1 MIIFSTQNFILLL
14 AAAINLFMT
23 FFVWKR
29 GIKNKI
35 NLYFGLLTF
44 FNFLWSLGLLLSR
57 SVADMYWVAIMA
69 RSTYISALGIV
80 IFLFYFIHYFP
91 YQLERL
97 KKYEHFFIILPAFF
111 LSFIVYTKFF
121 ILETVRAYSDF
132 EYISYY
138 NKIGFFIYAIYFVI
152 IAILALKKLFKKYSL
167 AEGLLKQQIKMLLVA
182 IIIGLLFGSYFD
194 LFIQYFNDYRFNW
207 LGPIFTVLMN
217 FIVFFFVIS
226 PKEKING

>member
-1 MIIFSTQNFILLL
+1 MSIFSTQNFILLV
-14 AAAINLFMT
+14 AAFVNLFMT
-23 FFVWKR
+23 FFVFRR

-44 FNFLWSLGLLLSR
+44 FNFTWSLGLLISR
-57 SVADMYWVAIMA
+57 SIENISLVAIVA
-69 RSTYISALGIV
+69 RSTYISALAIV
-80 IFLFYFIHYFP
+80 IFLFYFVHHFP
-91 YQLERL
+91 YQAEKL
-97 KKYEHFFIILPAFF
+97 KIYTHIFILFPAII

-121 ILETVRAYSDF
+121 ILDTVRAYSNL

-138 NKIGFFIYAIYFVI
+138 NKSGFFLYAIYFVI
-152 IAILALKKLFKKYSL
+152 IAILALKKLFKKYNLS
-167 AEGLLKQQIKMLLVA
+167 EGLLKQQIKMLLVS

>member
-29 GIKNKI
+29 GIKNKV

-44 FNFLWSLGLLLSR
+44 FNFLWSFGLLLSR

-91 YQLERL
+91 YQSDKL
-97 KKYEHFFIILPAFF
+97 KKYYHLFIILPAIF
-111 LSFIVYTKFF
+111 LAVIIYTKFF
-121 ILETVRAYSDF
+121 IIQTVRAYSDF

-138 NKIGFFIYAIYFVI
+138 NKMGFFAYAIYFVT
-152 IAILALKKLFKKYSL
+152 IAILALKKLFKKYNL

-194 LFIQYFNDYRFNW
+194 LFIQYFDDYRFNW

>member
-1 MIIFSTQNFILLL
+1 MIIFSTQNFVLLI
-14 AAAINLFMT
+14 AALINLFMS
-23 FFVWKR
+23 FFVFKR

-44 FNFLWSLGLLLSR
+44 FNFTWSLGLLISR
-57 SVADMYWVAIMA
+57 SIADISLVGLFA
-69 RSTYISALGIV
+69 RSTYISALAIV
-80 IFLFYFIHYFP
+80 IFLFYFVHHFP
-91 YQLERL
+91 YQTAKL
-97 KKYEHFFIILPAFF
+97 KNVAHIFILLPAIV
-111 LSFIVYTKFF
+111 LSFYIYTPYF
-121 ILETVRAYSDF
+121 ITETVRAYSDF
-132 EYISYY
+132 EYISHY
-138 NKIGFFIYAIYFVI
+138 NKAGFFLYAIYFVV
-152 IAILALKKLFKKYSL
+152 IAILALKKLFKKYNV

-194 LFIQYFNDYRFNW
+194 LFIQYFDDYRFNW